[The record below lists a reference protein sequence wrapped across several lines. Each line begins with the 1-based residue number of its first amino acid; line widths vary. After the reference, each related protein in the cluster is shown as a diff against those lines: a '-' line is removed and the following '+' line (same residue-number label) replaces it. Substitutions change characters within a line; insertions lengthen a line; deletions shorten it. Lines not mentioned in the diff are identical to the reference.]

1 MYSFLKMHLIN
12 KNSGESKIK
21 MDEIAL
27 MYTDQDRNIA
37 VTDVKDI
44 KGKFLN
50 RFTFTLNFHEIV
62 KLRNFDRRYF
72 QKKSR

>member
-1 MYSFLKMHLIN
+1 
-12 KNSGESKIK
+12 

-44 KGKFLN
+44 KGKLLN